1 MVSLTWADD
10 GDTSTD
16 PLQGFGAASQTGR
29 ILTDMVEAVPEPS
42 TWCLAGAACLVMLG
56 RSFVRKLRGA
66 ASKAA

>member
-1 MVSLTWADD
+1 
-10 GDTSTD
+10 
-16 PLQGFGAASQTGR
+16 
-29 ILTDMVEAVPEPS
+29 MVEAVPEPS